1 MEKVREEI
9 TQTIKGMLCASVCP
23 ALAVYMVSTGAL
35 GGISKAYCG
44 NWESQVSKSITTSIR
59 LSEQ

>member
-1 MEKVREEI
+1 MREEI

-44 NWESQVSKSITTSIR
+44 NWESQVSKSIVGHVR
-59 LSEQ
+59 D